1 MAVAYLT
8 TAVIMNDYDAT
19 LDIKA
24 EFFKGDFYPKC
35 SIHRTMNLYTA
46 QDVFEKQTQNDYEAI
61 IDP

>member
-1 MAVAYLT
+1 
-8 TAVIMNDYDAT
+8 MNDYDAT

-35 SIHRTMNLYTA
+35 SIHRTMNLYNA